1 MIEKPPHVEP
11 SIPVADGKPN
21 GSGSH
26 HIIRETPPRVGGPR
40 GIGRSIRLA
49 FIGAIL
55 VVAILAFIPDW
66 IQKWLW
72 MRQLN
77 YGGIFWTLFTVR
89 WGLFC
94 EAFVVALLYLWINLR
109 FAVKNGATFRVSGL
123 TVESAIASRLGVQI
137 SPAVLKLSMGAVAVV
152 AGLFYALMFYAK
164 WDTYLRFRYGGSFGL
179 SDPLFGRDAG
189 FYVFRLPFYELL
201 QSSVATL
208 AVITLLGVLACYVYF
223 GLEQF
228 SGSGK
233 RMQAWGSKTAPH
245 LSILFCILVASW
257 GWGFYLDHFELLYS
271 TQGVV
276 YGAGYTADHVTRVA
290 FWIMTAA
297 AAALCALLVFN
308 IFRPR
313 FRAIMIATGIY
324 VGLFIVAVWVAP
336 ALFQRFEVLP
346 NELARETPF
355 LKDNIAFTRSAFNLD
370 KIEETSY
377 PALADLTPEVI
388 ARNQDTIQNI
398 RLWDYRPLLQMY
410 QQAQE
415 IRLYYQFYGV
425 DVDRYHLPDGYHQVM
440 LSTRE
445 LSPELPAQAQ
455 TWVNEKLQ
463 FTHGYG
469 LVMSFVSKTMGGGFP
484 QYVLE
489 NIPPQSSYG
498 LTINQPAIYYGESMP
513 GYRIVATGV
522 KEFDYPKGNQ
532 NVYTSYAG
540 TGGIPLDSLWKRLLF
555 TWTQADVNILFT
567 SYLQPES
574 KIQIFRRVQERVQQ
588 IAPFLRLDNDP
599 YAVVSQGKQYWIQD
613 AYTVSDHFPYSTPHA
628 AAFQEGLNYIRNS
641 VKVVVDMYDG
651 TVRFYVMDPNDPVL
665 AVYRQAFPGVFQDL
679 NQLSPD
685 LKAHLR
691 YPQDLFSIQADQ
703 YRTFHMTDPQVY
715 YNREDLWVLPQ
726 EQYAGRVAPME
737 PYYILMKLPGS
748 DTLEYLLMTPF
759 TPQKRNNMISWMAAR
774 CDFPEY
780 GKMLFY
786 ELPKEKLIYGPMQIE
801 AMIDQ
806 NTAIAAQLT
815 LWDQKGSRVIRGNLI
830 AVPVENSFLYVVP
843 LYLTAQ
849 GTDFPQL
856 KRVIVI
862 SGDKVAMEPT
872 LDEAIQSVFGTA
884 QPGISAQGPGA
895 QAPAGHLELG
905 QARARLDDAQKAM
918 QQGNWTDFGKSM
930 EALKRL
936 LAEPAPTVVRQ

>member
-1 MIEKPPHVEP
+1 MIDTPPQVEP
-11 SIPVADGKPN
+11 LQPVADGKPN
-21 GSGSH
+21 RNGSYNVV
-26 HIIRETPPRVGGPR
+26 RETRPRVGRPVELL
-40 GIGRSIRLA
+40 I
-49 FIGAIL
+49 IGAIS
-55 VVAILAFIPDW
+55 VVAVVAFIPSW
-66 IQKWLW
+66 VQKWLW

-77 YGGIFWTLFTVR
+77 YAGIFWTLFSVR
-89 WGLFC
+89 WGLSC
-94 EAFVVALLYLWINLR
+94 AAFVVALLYLWINLR
-109 FAVKNGATFRVSGL
+109 VAARNGVSFRASGSRS
-123 TVESAIASRLGVQI
+123 ESALATRLRAEI
-137 SPAVLKLSMGAVAVV
+137 SPIVLKLIMGAVTAF
-152 AGLFYALMFYAK
+152 AALFFALLYYPQ

-179 SDPLFGRDAG
+179 SDPLFGTDAG

-201 QSSVATL
+201 QNSLATL
-208 AVITLLGVLACYVYF
+208 TLVTLLAVLVFYAYF
-223 GLEQF
+223 GLLRF
-228 SGSGK
+228 SRSRPMEGWS
-233 RMQAWGSKTAPH
+233 AKTAPH
-245 LSILFCILVASW
+245 LSILFFVLVASW

-276 YGAGYTADHVTRVA
+276 YGAGYTADHVTRIA

-297 AAALCALLVFN
+297 AAALGALLVLN

-313 FRAIMIATGIY
+313 LRAIVIASGIY
-324 VGLFIVAVWVAP
+324 VGLFIIGVWLVP

-346 NELARETPF
+346 NELARETPY
-355 LKDNIAFTRSAFNLD
+355 LMSNIALTRKAYNLD

-415 IRLYYQFYGV
+415 IRLYYQFYQV

-440 LSTRE
+440 LSARE

-455 TWVNEKLQ
+455 TWVNQKLQ
-463 FTHGYG
+463 FTHGFG

-489 NIPPQSSYG
+489 NIPPESSYG
-498 LTINQPAIYYGESMP
+498 LTITQPSIYYGEKMP

-574 KIQIFRRVQERVQQ
+574 KIQIWRRVQERVQQ

-599 YAVVSQGKQYWIQD
+599 YAVVSEGKQYWIQD

-628 AAFQEGLNYIRNS
+628 AAFEKGLNYIRNS
-641 VKVVVDMYDG
+641 VKVVVDMYNG

-665 AVYRQAFPGVFQDL
+665 AVYRRAFPGVFLDL
-679 NQLSPD
+679 NQLSAD

-691 YPQDLFSIQADQ
+691 YPEDLFSIQADQ

-715 YNREDLWVLPQ
+715 YNREDLWVLP
-726 EQYAGRVAPME
+726 EENYAGTVAPMK

-748 DTLEYLLMTPF
+748 DQLEYLLMTPF
-759 TPQKRNNMISWMAAR
+759 TPQKRNNMISWLAAR

-786 ELPKEKLIYGPMQIE
+786 QLPKDKLIYGPAQIE

-830 AVPVENSFLYVVP
+830 PVPIENSFLYVVP
-843 LYLTAQ
+843 LYLTAE

-884 QPGISAQGPGA
+884 QLGISAQASGVRAPGG
-895 QAPAGHLELG
+895 QLELG
-905 QARARLDDAQKAM
+905 QARAQFDDAQKAM
-918 QQGNWTDFGKSM
+918 QQGNWGDFGKSM
-930 EALKRL
+930 DALKRL
-936 LAEPAPTVVRQ
+936 LNGPAPAGVRQ